1 MGTYAWIYLIP
12 RFCPQNPAPG
22 AADRY
27 CFTDGWVI
35 VWNWFRETGLAC
47 KSTYNVGKSTPPER
61 QKAHLASLTSQSCVS
76 DGWWLCLLIYLIPN
90 QWRDEGLVISSPYA
104 CLMHFCM
111 VVESWY
117 QLPGLG
123 VNLSASFAWRKTVHI
138 IVVKCRTYNCI
149 ACSGV
154 AKAFPGGQAAHP
166 EDHNEEENKE
176 NLRKN

>member
-61 QKAHLASLTSQSCVS
+61 QKAHLASLTSQSYVS
-76 DGWWLCLLIYLIPN
+76 GGWWLCLLIYLIPN

-111 VVESWY
+111 VVEGPIPTSWSW
-117 QLPGLG
+117 GE
-123 VNLSASFAWRKTVHI
+123 SFCKLCMTQNVHI

-154 AKAFPGGQAAHP
+154 ARAFPGGRATHP
-166 EDHNEEENKE
+166 EDQNEEENKE